1 MIDFMEV
8 LVLDQLRPS
17 PPDIVRFKP
26 PVSVSLLESLY
37 LEMISVKKYSHAA
50 RVINILAKAR
60 LVVDIDTTYVLSDGG
75 VTDSPINDDIG
86 SSPQSMVE
94 AVRVRLA
101 RRWAAMLVGKSLNK
115 LKIDVTDSILKVSGR
130 RRGSAL

>member
-1 MIDFMEV
+1 M
-8 LVLDQLRPS
+8 L
-17 PPDIVRFKP
+17 
-26 PVSVSLLESLY
+26 
-37 LEMISVKKYSHAA
+37 HH
-50 RVINILAKAR
+50 ILAKAR